1 MKGFLED
8 EYHSECDYHDKIN
21 GQRLGLVRTND
32 GQGILTSRGV
42 KSGSVVNIEAH
53 QNANADKLSMLS
65 CGL

>member
-8 EYHSECDYHDKIN
+8 EYHRECDYHDTIN
-21 GQRLGLVRTND
+21 SQRIGLVHIND
-32 GQGILTSRGV
+32 GQDILTSRGV

-65 CGL
+65 LGS